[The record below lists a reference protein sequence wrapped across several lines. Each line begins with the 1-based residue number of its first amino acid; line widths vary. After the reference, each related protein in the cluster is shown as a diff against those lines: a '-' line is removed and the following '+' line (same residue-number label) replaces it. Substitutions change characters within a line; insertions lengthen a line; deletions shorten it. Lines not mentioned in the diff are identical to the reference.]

1 MAVLLRVLLFAA
13 LIFLSSSEVPS
24 DSTKL
29 KEVFQKGIDLAV
41 QQVNSHTG
49 LQNHFLFFKTVEQ
62 SSIES
67 GFGVIYIYQHFYL
80 KPTKCS
86 RGTENADPKTC
97 AFRNDREQLKSS
109 GVFKVEEKTIES
121 SYFSSDC
128 PLIDC
133 AICYKTH
140 AWEIEKDPKPYV
152 HCVHKP
158 ALTEE
163 MKKGRV
169 EHCQKGV
176 YGSGTATLLTSI
188 GKP

>member
-1 MAVLLRVLLFAA
+1 EEKMAVLLRVLLFAA

-97 AFRNDREQLKSS
+97 AFRNDR
-109 GVFKVEEKTIES
+109 
-121 SYFSSDC
+121 